1 MDMEMYDFE
10 ASKPIIFH
18 FRFIQPPQPIGGIV
32 KSVSP
37 SPLNSVA

>member
-1 MDMEMYDFE
+1 MDMEMYNFE
-10 ASKPIIFH
+10 ATKPIIFH